1 MRYSSTPWCAG
12 PTSRTAL
19 LEGSRFCDADCTGAI
34 FRYARLPNSDL
45 TGANL
50 TGADLSV
57 ADLRGNLN
65 EANLSRADLRG
76 ADLTGANLIGANL
89 TLSNMFDAKLADA
102 RMARIKMEGAIGPH
116 GQRVGANV
124 AGRRKQT
131 RPWWQFWG

>member
-1 MRYSSTPWCAG
+1 MEQAINAADIEKGTVVRQVRHPASQYL
-12 PTSRTAL
+12 AL
-19 LEGSRFCDADCTGAI
+19 FQ

-45 TGANL
+45 TGVNL

-65 EANLSRADLRG
+65 EANLTRADLRG

-89 TLSNMFDAKLADA
+89 TLSNMFDAKLAEA
-102 RMARIKMEGAIGPH
+102 KMARIKMEGAIGPH
-116 GQRVGANV
+116 GQRVGAKV
-124 AGRRKQT
+124 AGRRKSA